1 MTAQADSGQSRAI
14 EGLRRVVKRV
24 LAFDEIGVLAALLI
38 IGLLLS
44 LTTDSFLTTSN
55 LLQVAR
61 QASYYGIMAVGM
73 VFALSM
79 GDVDLSVGSIL
90 MFVAIITAILLRAAI
105 PLPVAVVLGLTAGA
119 LCGFINGLLSVTL
132 RIPTIIVTLGTMSI
146 YRGLALVFSNA
157 KPISNFP
164 KNNLFF
170 KLGGSTIMGIP
181 TSVVVMIVV
190 AVLGYILFSRAAFG
204 MRVMAIGSNKQAAQF
219 AGVRIVRHRLLVMT
233 LVGLCAGI
241 AGVMALGFLQ
251 TADPSTGPGME
262 LYVIASA
269 IIGGTALTGG
279 SGSIPGAILG
289 ALIIAMIRNGLVL
302 LGFSA
307 YWGIVATGV
316 VIILAVALDRFVKR
330 K

>member
-1 MTAQADSGQSRAI
+1 MESWLSGWSSHSPW
-14 EGLRRVVKRV
+14 VT
-24 LAFDEIGVLAALLI
+24 F
-38 IGLLLS
+38 
-44 LTTDSFLTTSN
+44 
-55 LLQVAR
+55 
-61 QASYYGIMAVGM
+61 
-73 VFALSM
+73 
-79 GDVDLSVGSIL
+79 DLSVGSIL

-105 PLPVAVVLGLTAGA
+105 PLPVAVVLGLTVGA

-289 ALIIAMIRNGLVL
+289 RAHYRHDSQWSGAAWL
-302 LGFSA
+302 LRVS
-307 YWGIVATGV
+307 GIVATGV